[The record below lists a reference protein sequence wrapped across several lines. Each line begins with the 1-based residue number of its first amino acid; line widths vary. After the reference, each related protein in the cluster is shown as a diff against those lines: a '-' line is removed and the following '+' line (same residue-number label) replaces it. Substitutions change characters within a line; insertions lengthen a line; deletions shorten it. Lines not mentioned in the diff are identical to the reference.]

1 MGDEVCITSKSLWAA
16 SNWISFL
23 LQEITGDGQL
33 ATMRVVPVEQI
44 VQHTVSESANDCYE
58 PAIDRRGFVKPMS
71 SMEALVSGKFHK
83 VPVLL
88 GVTENDGLG
97 KSELEQ
103 TIFRSSDVRTRAELE
118 KLLQLEFGE
127 NAQHVLEHYWQKDV
141 ESDAKAVHKS
151 LSLLSNDLWYFAGTY
166 HMAQLISCSS
176 PVFLYCFAGAKRSM
190 HGSDMASWRG
200 NAKSNL
206 SQIMSQYLGNFA
218 RYGNLQLQSIQLLRC
233 HPWDR
238 RATPIYPIRST
249 DHCGSDRGPP
259 FCIGIPVECHRATSG
274 HCGCQKVAGALG
286 TFAILGLVEC
296 GISRAQYP
304 HCILLQLHW

>member
-1 MGDEVCITSKSLWAA
+1 
-16 SNWISFL
+16 
-23 LQEITGDGQL
+23 
-33 ATMRVVPVEQI
+33 MRVVPVEQI

-190 HGSDMASWRG
+190 HGSDMVSWRG
-200 NAKSNL
+200 NAKSKL

-218 RYGNLQLQSIQLLRC
+218 RYGNPNGGKSV
-233 HPWDR
+233 
-238 RATPIYPIRST
+238 A
-249 DHCGSDRGPP
+249 
-259 FCIGIPVECHRATSG
+259 VASG
-274 HCGCQKVAGALG
+274 EGALELPVWKSMSEAPAEWMFLN
-286 TFAILGLVEC
+286 TEPAMREMNPDDLLWYKFLASEYFSKRILEKVKAFDAHSDGPEENACKRICVKRNGAALWLMLH
-296 GISRAQYP
+296 AQYSLTLP
-304 HCILLQLHW
+304 MK

>member
-1 MGDEVCITSKSLWAA
+1 
-16 SNWISFL
+16 
-23 LQEITGDGQL
+23 
-33 ATMRVVPVEQI
+33 MRVVPVEQI

-103 TIFRSSDVRTRAELE
+103 TIFRDSDVRTRTELE

-127 NAQHVLEHYWQKDV
+127 HAQHVLEHYWQKDV
-141 ESDAKAVHKS
+141 ESDARAVHKS

-200 NAKSNL
+200 NAKSKL
-206 SQIMSQYLGNFA
+206 SQTMSQYLGNFA
-218 RYGNLQLQSIQLLRC
+218 RYGNPNGGKSVAVASGEGAPELPVWKSMSEAPSEWMFLNTEPAMREMNPDDLLWYKFLASEYFSKRILEKVKAFDAQSNGPEENACKRICVEKWCSCITHASCSML
-233 HPWDR
+233 
-238 RATPIYPIRST
+238 T
-249 DHCGSDRGPP
+249 DLPGEVNR
-259 FCIGIPVECHRATSG
+259 
-274 HCGCQKVAGALG
+274 
-286 TFAILGLVEC
+286 
-296 GISRAQYP
+296 
-304 HCILLQLHW
+304 